1 MEIEIKK
8 KEQTMMCVEKLK
20 LNNVRNKKLKSQTVS
35 KKLKEN
41 KRNNSNSVSCNYCSI
56 INISRN
62 NNKFGV

>member
-1 MEIEIKK
+1 ME
-8 KEQTMMCVEKLK
+8 KESLRKMSKV
-20 LNNVRNKKLKSQTVS
+20 

-41 KRNNSNSVSCNYCSI
+41 KRNNSNSVSCDYCCS